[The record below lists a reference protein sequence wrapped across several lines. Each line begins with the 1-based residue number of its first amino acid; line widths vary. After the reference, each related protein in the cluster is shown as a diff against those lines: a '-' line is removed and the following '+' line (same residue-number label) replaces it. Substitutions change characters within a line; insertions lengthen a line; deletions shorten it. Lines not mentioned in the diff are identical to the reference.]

1 MKCRPRASWPVLAAF
16 AMTLLIAGAATAQV
30 DTATKTSEV
39 IKFEIISVDGN
50 TIVVRDQTGA
60 REVTV
65 PDNYVFT
72 VDGKSMSVHELAPG
86 MKGTAEVTTTTII
99 RPVYVT
105 TIKKGTV
112 VKRVLDSV
120 YVKTED
126 GSTRKFTKSELEQRG
141 IQVIMDGK
149 PVRLADLKK
158 GDMLTATI
166 VTSAPPE
173 VLTAKDVEA
182 VLDTPE
188 PTPAEVAAAE
198 APAAAP
204 AAAPA
209 EAPAAAAAEPAPA
222 EAAPATTETPVVAAT
237 EEPAKTEEK
246 PDRKLIWIVLGLII
260 VIGVFLLMRRKKTE
274 A

>member
-1 MKCRPRASWPVLAAF
+1 MKSRPRASWPVLSAL
-16 AMTLLIAGAATAQV
+16 AMTLLIAGAAGAQV
-30 DTATKTSEV
+30 TTATQTSEV
-39 IKFEIISVDGN
+39 IKFEVISVDGN
-50 TIVVRDQTGA
+50 TLVVRDQTGT

-65 PDNYVFT
+65 PDDFVFT
-72 VDGKSMSVHELAPG
+72 VDGKSMSVHELTPG
-86 MKGTAEVTTTTII
+86 MKGTAQVTTTTIV

-112 VKRVLDSV
+112 VKRVRDTV

-141 IQVIMDGK
+141 IQVIMGGK
-149 PVRLADLKK
+149 PVRLADLKG
-158 GDMLTATI
+158 GDQLTATI

-173 VLTAKDVEA
+173 VLTAKDVQA
-182 VLDTPE
+182 VLDIPE
-188 PTPAEVAAAE
+188 PTAAEVAAE
-198 APAAAP
+198 APASAP

-222 EAAPATTETPVVAAT
+222 EAAPATTDYPVVAAT

-246 PDRKLIWIVLGLII
+246 PDRKWIWIALGLIV
-260 VIGVFLLMRRKKTE
+260 VIGAFLLMRKKKTE

>member
-1 MKCRPRASWPVLAAF
+1 MKSRPRASWPVLSAF

-50 TIVVRDQTGA
+50 TVVLRDQTGA

-65 PDNYVFT
+65 PDNYVFI
-72 VDGKSMSVHELAPG
+72 VDGKPMSVHELAPG
-86 MKGTAEVTTTTII
+86 MKGTAEVTTTTIV

-149 PVRLADLKK
+149 PVRLSDLKG

-166 VTSAPPE
+166 ITAGPPE
-173 VLTAKDVEA
+173 VLTTKDVQA
-182 VLDTPE
+182 VLDMPE
-188 PTPAEVAAAE
+188 PTVAEVTAEEMAATPVAS
-198 APAAAP
+198 
-204 AAAPA
+204 
-209 EAPAAAAAEPAPA
+209 AAEPAPA
-222 EAAPATTETPVVAAT
+222 EAAPASAETPVVTAS
-237 EEPAKTEEK
+237 EPATNEEK
-246 PDRKLIWIVLGLII
+246 PDRKWLWIVLGAIAVL
-260 VIGVFLLMRRKKTE
+260 VAFLLMRKKKT
-274 A
+274 